1 MLEIN
6 LQAKFRLNEE
16 FVLHQIEELDKYWLF
31 NIVTGDIFKLNDV
44 SMFILQGLRECK
56 SYESLVFD
64 LLQQFDVEEDMVK
77 YDILEILHK
86 FLNKKIISQVEGEKS

>member
-6 LQAKFRLNEE
+6 PLARYKLNED

-44 SMFILQGLRECK
+44 SMFILQGLRQDK
-56 SYESLVFD
+56 SFGSLVSG
-64 LLQQFDVEEDMVK
+64 LLQQYDVSENRAQKDVHK
-77 YDILEILHK
+77 ILLK
-86 FLNKKIISQVEGEKS
+86 FKNEKIISMAEGD

>member
-6 LQAKFRLNEE
+6 PQTKFKMNDE

-44 SMFILQGLRECK
+44 SMFILQGLRKGK
-56 SYESLVFD
+56 SFESLVSG
-64 LLQQFDVEEDMVK
+64 LLQQYDVSEDRAQKDVQK
-77 YDILEILHK
+77 ILSK
-86 FLNKKIISQVEGEKS
+86 FTSEKIISQMEED